1 MLQDMDK
8 PSKVEVG
15 QRWRWTSK
23 DGDTA
28 CYRVLRREGP
38 LWRLSWENT
47 GESIC
52 LYTEEETLIDE
63 FLGYADGY
71 TAPAPESSGNRAADW
86 LRNVAKVLEEK
97 AISYGDSVG
106 NPIRVFSHAGKTE
119 GIKVRID
126 DKLSRVARGKEW
138 PGDDVIVD
146 LVGYLALL
154 AVTTED
160 K

>member
-1 MLQDMDK
+1 MLHDMDK

-15 QRWRWTSK
+15 QRWR
-23 DGDTA
+23 DTHGEYTVVEVVNN
-28 CYRVLRREGP
+28 CQYSFQRP
-38 LWRLSWENT
+38 
-47 GESIC
+47 GESVRSHGLTSFVC
-52 LYTEEETLIDE
+52 SPFDADV
-63 FLGYADGY
+63 FLGWAPGY
-71 TAPAPESSGNRAADW
+71 GPYPSTTPTGNRAADW

-154 AVTTED
+154 AVTEEE

>member
-8 PSKVEVG
+8 PQAAIGQVWELPNEGSKTIKAIRDNGNWCPIRFEGGGAWELDMRDCTFVG
-15 QRWRWTSK
+15 WAP
-23 DGDTA
+23 G
-28 CYRVLRREGP
+28 YGP
-38 LWRLSWENT
+38 QPS
-47 GESIC
+47 
-52 LYTEEETLIDE
+52 
-63 FLGYADGY
+63 
-71 TAPAPESSGNRAADW
+71 TAPTGNRAADW

-154 AVTTED
+154 AVTEED

>member
-8 PSKVEVG
+8 PIPEVG
-15 QRWRWTSK
+15 QTWVICDELWRIK
-23 DGDTA
+23 EIRDA
-28 CYRVLRREGP
+28 LEYHCPVLLVDNKGREG
-38 LWRLSWENT
+38 SWELDMR
-47 GESIC
+47 GAKFVSGPVI
-52 LYTEEETLIDE
+52 
-63 FLGYADGY
+63 A
-71 TAPAPESSGNRAADW
+71 TASAPTGNRAADW

-154 AVTTED
+154 AVTEE